1 MPWEDEKFI
10 YVAASRQPGLRA
22 EARVIA
28 PPRASKAAVT
38 LKLCQEDGYA
48 ADRVFAKRA
57 GDVIQDRASIGL
69 GRHRPK
75 VMKG

>member
-1 MPWEDEKFI
+1 VPWEDEKFV
-10 YVAASRQPGLRA
+10 YVAASRRPGSQI

-57 GDVIQDRASIGL
+57 GDSF
-69 GRHRPK
+69 K
-75 VMKG
+75 VARRLDWGDIVRK

>member
-1 MPWEDEKFI
+1 MPWEDEKFV
-10 YVAASRQPGLRA
+10 YVAASRRPGMQA

-28 PPRASKAAVT
+28 PAHASKAAVT

-57 GDVIQDRASIGL
+57 GDSFKIARRLAWGDIIR
-69 GRHRPK
+69 K
-75 VMKG
+75 

>member
-10 YVAASRQPGLRA
+10 YVAASRQPGLQP

-57 GDVIQDRASIGL
+57 GDSFKIARRLDWGDIVR
-69 GRHRPK
+69 K
-75 VMKG
+75 